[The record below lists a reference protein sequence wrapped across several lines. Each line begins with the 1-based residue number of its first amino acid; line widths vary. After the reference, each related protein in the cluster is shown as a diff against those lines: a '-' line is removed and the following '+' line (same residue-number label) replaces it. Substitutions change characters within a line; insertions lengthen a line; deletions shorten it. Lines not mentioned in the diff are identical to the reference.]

1 MADNRFAEFKAIADT
16 MEGDFEKFYVKGVA
30 AAGTRIRKSL
40 QEMAKL
46 CKEVRKDVTEVKNAR
61 KEEKPTA
68 TVKPLA
74 KAAFKTAPVTTATT
88 TTKATVTKLAKKAK

>member
-1 MADNRFAEFKAIADT
+1 MADNRFTEFKAIADT

-61 KEEKPTA
+61 KEGGEAKPA
-68 TVKPLA
+68 AKPLA
-74 KAAFKTAPVTTATT
+74 KAAFKTAPVTETS
-88 TTKATVTKLAKKAK
+88 KASVTKIAKKVK

>member
-1 MADNRFAEFKAIADT
+1 MADNRFVEFKAIADT

-61 KEEKPTA
+61 KEEGGAAKPA
-68 TVKPLA
+68 AKPLA
-74 KAAFKTAPVTTATT
+74 KAAFKTAPVTEAS
-88 TTKATVTKLAKKAK
+88 KATVTKLAKKVK